1 MKNLKEKQPVITNKN
16 KPFSFLLLTFF
27 LSLLFC
33 CLVVGSC
40 ENDIRQVQALSQKKT
55 SVDQVINVESYLS
68 EDAKMKAKLTAPL
81 MLRTQADTPFAEFPK
96 TLHVDFYNDST
107 KVESQLFAKYGRY
120 MEKQS
125 KVLLRDSVVVYNVKG
140 DTMRTNELWWDQN
153 AQNFYT
159 DKPVYIHQPNG
170 NIINSIGMK
179 ASQDLNDVQLFKI
192 QPTTFLYVADSTMP
206 Q

>member
-1 MKNLKEKQPVITNKN
+1 MV
-16 KPFSFLLLTFF
+16 
-27 LSLLFC
+27 
-33 CLVVGSC
+33 
-40 ENDIRQVQALSQKKT
+40 
-55 SVDQVINVESYLS
+55 
-68 EDAKMKAKLTAPL
+68 KAKLTSPV
-81 MLRTQADTPFAEFPK
+81 MLRIQADTPRTEFPK

-107 KVESQLFAKYGRY
+107 IIESQLFAKYGRY
-120 MEKQS
+120 MENQS

-153 AQNFYT
+153 LGSFYT

-179 ASQDLNDVQLFKI
+179 ANQDLNNI
-192 QPTTFLYVADSTMP
+192 QMFHILPTTFLYVADTTLP

>member
-1 MKNLKEKQPVITNKN
+1 MNKLKEEQTVLIDTS
-16 KPFSFLLLTFF
+16 KPFSFLLFTVCFSVFILCVF
-27 LSLLFC
+27 LC
-33 CLVVGSC
+33 SC
-40 ENDIRQVQALSQKKT
+40 ENNIQQVQALSQRKT
-55 SVDQVINVESYLS
+55 SVEQATNVISYFS
-68 EDAKMKAKLTAPL
+68 ENALMKAKLTAPL
-81 MLRTQADTPFAEFPK
+81 MLRIQADTPITEFPK

-120 MEKQS
+120 MQSQS

-170 NIINSIGMK
+170 SIINSIGMK
-179 ASQDLNDVQLFKI
+179 ASQDLNNVQLFKI

>member
-1 MKNLKEKQPVITNKN
+1 MISVISYKNIGRAA
-16 KPFSFLLLTFF
+16 LLVSCFF
-27 LSLLFC
+27 VSA
-33 CLVVGSC
+33 C
-40 ENDIRQVQALSQKKT
+40 ENDFDQVRDLGKKKT
-55 SVDQVINVESYLS
+55 SVEEATDVVSYLS
-68 EDAKMKAKLTAPL
+68 QDALLKAKLTSPL
-81 MLRTQADTPFAEFPK
+81 MLRIQSDTPRTEFPK

-120 MEKQS
+120 LQNQS

-153 AQNFYT
+153 KGTFST

-170 NIINSIGMK
+170 NIINSIGME
-179 ASQDLNDVQLFKI
+179 ASQDLNNVKLYKI

>member
-1 MKNLKEKQPVITNKN
+1 MRNGIFILKKLAKTI
-16 KPFSFLLLTFF
+16 LLL
-27 LSLLFC
+27 C
-33 CLVVGSC
+33 CCWLCAC
-40 ENDIRQVQALSQKKT
+40 ENSYREVQKLSEKKVG
-55 SVDQVINVESYLS
+55 VDRVIDVTSYLS
-68 EDAKMKAKLTAPL
+68 QDALMKAKLTSPL
-81 MLRTQADTPFAEFPK
+81 MLQTGADTPYTEFPK

-107 KVESQLFAKYGRY
+107 KVESQLFAKYGKY
-120 MEKQS
+120 MQNQS

-179 ASQDLNDVQLFKI
+179 ASQDLNNVQLYNI
-192 QPTTFLYVADSTMP
+192 QPTTFLYVADSTVP